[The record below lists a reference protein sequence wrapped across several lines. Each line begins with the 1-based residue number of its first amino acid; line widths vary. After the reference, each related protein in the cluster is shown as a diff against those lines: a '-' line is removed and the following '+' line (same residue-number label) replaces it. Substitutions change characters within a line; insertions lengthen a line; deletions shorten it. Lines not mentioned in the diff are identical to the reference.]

1 MYKFWRDY
9 KFSTTIWEFCKSRG
23 FPYFVVTAED
33 PCTEHVPSC
42 CLLLNL
48 GKNIHIYSDPGGG
61 GSQTCYF
68 LNLENNQI
76 SHDTINIDHPEA

>member
-1 MYKFWRDY
+1 MDWGLSIELNERPMYKFWRDY

-33 PCTEHVPSC
+33 PSTEHVPSC

-48 GKNIHIYSDPGGG
+48 GKIY
-61 GSQTCYF
+61 TF
-68 LNLENNQI
+68 TQI
-76 SHDTINIDHPEA
+76 QEGVAARHVIF